1 MNEKFN
7 NLIDKNK
14 IYTDYLSG
22 IFATLLATPC
32 SAPFLGTAVGFSMI
46 GSSETILIIFFLFQ
60 LDFLIAL
67 SFMFFFS
74 RI

>member
-46 GSSETILIIFFLFQ
+46 GSSETILIIFFFISIGFSLPY
-60 LDFLIAL
+60 LLC
-67 SFMFFFS
+67 FFF
-74 RI
+74 RT

>member
-1 MNEKFN
+1 MKKFN

-46 GSSETILIIFFLFQ
+46 GSSETILIIFFYFNW
-60 LDFLIAL
+60 FLIAL
-67 SFMFFFS
+67 SLCFFFPEYS
-74 RI
+74 